1 MDVSHSTVCTE
12 LTGQISPA
20 LGLKMGGETTMF
32 SLRLMA
38 SGAGNAVAEEARAR
52 AERRAVKSC
61 IVNVVEKMIT
71 TVWWKGM
78 RIKRSRMGRG
88 VRLRGKSRSFYV
100 REETPKRVYHI

>member
-1 MDVSHSTVCTE
+1 MDASHSTVFTE

-20 LGLKMGGETTMF
+20 LGLMMMGEITTF

-38 SGAGNAVAEEARAR
+38 AGAGNAVAEEARAR

-78 RIKRSRMGRG
+78 RIKKSRMGRG

-100 REETPKRVYHI
+100 REETPERVYHI